1 MDLKAPSGLLGRII
15 ADRYRILRVVA
26 EGGMGIVYEA
36 EQSMGEGARK
46 VAIKTL
52 LPELSQDHI
61 VVSRF
66 TRECAVVASLE
77 HPNTVRV
84 YDFGRT
90 DDGILYIAM
99 EFVRGKPLGDIM
111 AEGRMPLERCL
122 RIVEQIALALEEAH
136 DLGIVHRDLKP
147 DNVVLTERAGL
158 HDFVKL
164 LDFGIAARSSHG
176 GKHDTKLTQQGMV
189 LGTPPYMSPEQ
200 FTAETLDRR
209 SDIYSLGVI
218 VYEMLNGRL
227 PFEGDTPW
235 QWAHHHMSSE
245 PNAFDASVSKAVE
258 SVIRSALSKQR
269 DERPSTAR
277 EFYLR
282 LAQAAGSLKIP
293 GTVPPVDR
301 TEPTALP
308 IASSISMVT
317 EPSLHA
323 IAATGG
329 TALDI
334 PSVGGYA
341 PSVTATAPP
350 PMVPKSPV
358 RSGTEV
364 GASAI
369 PKLAEAHRSVL
380 IAPPKTPRK
389 KRRLG
394 MIGWVLFGL
403 LFTGISAAMTVYWVS
418 INNDVTPPRPVMSTT
433 TEPLLSVVS
442 GEPVIASES
451 TPSFPRFEPSKPQV
465 SHVHPANPTTATTQN
480 SNNTSSGVGGTSALG
495 TSPSSPGPT
504 PASPIALPFPIAIP
518 TGLSLPFPFP
528 QTPSTPTTTPSPQ
541 PAVDASAGLA
551 NCAQATSMAGSDMN
565 AAVDQYEIC
574 QRVAGADAA
583 RSTRTTLGQIGRS
596 RVMALVRAG
605 RCDEAR
611 AIVTAL
617 SRINAQSLASAAYN
631 RPPCATP

>member
-1 MDLKAPSGLLGRII
+1 
-15 ADRYRILRVVA
+15 
-26 EGGMGIVYEA
+26 MGIVYEA

-52 LPELSQDHI
+52 LPELSQDHV

-122 RIVEQIALALEEAH
+122 RIIEQICLALEEAH

-158 HDFVKL
+158 QDFVKL
-164 LDFGIAARSSHG
+164 LDFGIAARISHG

-209 SDIYSLGVI
+209 SDIYSLGII

-227 PFEGDTPW
+227 PFDGDTPW

-258 SVIRSALSKQR
+258 SVIRGALSKKR
-269 DERPSTAR
+269 NERPGTAR

-282 LAQAAGSLKIP
+282 LAHAAGIQKIP
-293 GTVPPVDR
+293 GTIPPVDR

-308 IASSISMVT
+308 IASNVSMVT
-317 EPSLHA
+317 EPSRHA
-323 IAATGG
+323 IAAPFG

-334 PSVGGYA
+334 PSVGGYT
-341 PSVTATAPP
+341 PPITATPTPP
-350 PMVPKSPV
+350 IVPMSPV
-358 RSGTEV
+358 RSGTEM

-369 PKLAEAHRSVL
+369 PKLTPSHQSVL
-380 IAPPKTPRK
+380 IAPRKTPKKSRK
-389 KRRLG
+389 FTIL
-394 MIGWVLFGL
+394 GWVLFGL

-418 INNDVTPPRPVMSTT
+418 ISNDVTPPRPVMSTT
-433 TEPLLSVVS
+433 TEPQLSVVS
-442 GEPVIASES
+442 GEPVITSES
-451 TPSFPRFEPSKPQV
+451 TPSLPRFEPSKPTV
-465 SHVHPANPTTATTQN
+465 SHVHPANPTTATAATTQN

-495 TSPSSPGPT
+495 TSPSSPGSTPT
-504 PASPIALPFPIAIP
+504 SPIALPFPIAIP

-528 QTPSTPTTTPSPQ
+528 QTPSAPTTTPSPQ

-551 NCAQATSMAGSDMN
+551 NCAQATSLAGSDMN
-565 AAVDQYEIC
+565 AAVDQFEIC

-583 RSTRTTLGQIGRS
+583 RSTRTTLAQIGRT
-596 RVMALVRAG
+596 RVITLVRAG

-611 AIVTAL
+611 AIVTTL
-617 SRINAQSLASAAYN
+617 SRINAQSLANAAYN

>member
-1 MDLKAPSGLLGRII
+1 MDSKAPSGLLGRII

-46 VAIKTL
+46 VAVKTL
-52 LPELSQDHI
+52 LPELSQDHV

-122 RIVEQIALALEEAH
+122 RIIEQIALALEEAH

-158 HDFVKL
+158 QDFVKL
-164 LDFGIAARSSHG
+164 LDFGIAARISHG

-209 SDIYSLGVI
+209 SDVYSLGII

-227 PFEGDTPW
+227 PFDGDTPW

-258 SVIRSALSKQR
+258 SVIRGALSKQR
-269 DERPSTAR
+269 NERPGTAR

-282 LAQAAGSLKIP
+282 LANAAGSQKIP

-308 IASSISMVT
+308 IASNVSMVT

-323 IAATGG
+323 IAAPFG

-334 PSVGGYA
+334 PSVGGY
-341 PSVTATAPP
+341 TPP
-350 PMVPKSPV
+350 IVPNSPV
-358 RSGTEV
+358 RSGTEM
-364 GASAI
+364 GANAI

-380 IAPPKTPRK
+380 IAPRKTPRK
-389 KRRLG
+389 NRKFRVL
-394 MIGWVLFGL
+394 GWVLFGL

-433 TEPLLSVVS
+433 TETQLSVVT
-442 GEPVIASES
+442 GEPLITSES
-451 TPSFPRFEPSKPQV
+451 TPSLPRVEPSRPQINH
-465 SHVHPANPTTATTQN
+465 SHLTNPTTAITQN
-480 SNNTSSGVGGTSALG
+480 SNTPASGAGGTSALG
-495 TSPSSPGPT
+495 TSPSSPST
-504 PASPIALPFPIAIP
+504 TAASPIALPFPIAIP
-518 TGLSLPFPFP
+518 TGLTLPFPFP
-528 QTPSTPTTTPSPQ
+528 QTNSTPTTTPSPQ
-541 PAVDASAGLA
+541 PAGDASAGVT
-551 NCAQATSMAGSDMN
+551 NCAQATSLAGSDMN
-565 AAVDQYEIC
+565 AAVDQFEIC
-574 QRVAGADAA
+574 QRGAPADVA

-596 RVMALVRAG
+596 RVITLVRVG

-617 SRINAQSLASAAYN
+617 SRINAQPLANAAYN
-631 RPPCATP
+631 RPPCVTP